1 MLMSETPPTVFL
13 VDDDPSVRDA
23 VKWLVESV
31 DLTVE
36 VFGSAPDFLENFQA
50 TRPGCLVL
58 DVRMPGMSGLELQQ
72 VLNAR
77 DCGIPVIVIT
87 GHGDVPMCVRAF
99 ENGAFAFLE
108 KPVNHQ
114 QLLEYIQRGIEE
126 DARRRLSP
134 TKVDVEPLLQ
144 QLTQREREVM
154 DLLVGGKSMKQIA
167 SQLKISVPTC
177 SKHRARLQEK
187 LGVENDVELV
197 RLILT
202 GKPPQ

>member
-1 MLMSETPPTVFL
+1 
-13 VDDDPSVRDA
+13 VRDG
-23 VKWLVESV
+23 VKYLLESIG
-31 DLTVE
+31 LSVE
-36 VFGSAPDFLENFQA
+36 VYGAAPDFLENFQA

-108 KPVNHQ
+108 KPVNQQ
-114 QLLEYIQRGIEE
+114 QLLEYVQRGIEE

-134 TKVDVEPLLQ
+134 TQVDVEPLLQ

-154 DLLVGGKSMKQIA
+154 DLLVAGKSMKQIA

-202 GKPPQ
+202 GKSPK

>member
-1 MLMSETPPTVFL
+1 MNETPTTVYL
-13 VDDDPSVRDA
+13 VDDDPSVRDG
-23 VKWLVESV
+23 VKYLLESIG
-31 DLTVE
+31 LSVE

-108 KPVNHQ
+108 KPVNQQ
-114 QLLEYIQRGIEE
+114 QLLEYVQRGIEE

-154 DLLVGGKSMKQIA
+154 DLLVAGKSMKQIA

-202 GKPPQ
+202 GKAPK

>member
-1 MLMSETPPTVFL
+1 MSETPPTVFL

-154 DLLVGGKSMKQIA
+154 DLLVAGKSMKQIA

-202 GKPPQ
+202 GKPPK